1 VATAIR
7 PVGYDDRLSVVEHLD
22 ELRNRLLVAAGV
34 FVVAFTLCLVFNH
47 HLLSVVNHPLK
58 VTTEKRTQEG
68 KGILGQIYVGNKT
81 LRDLDASYAR
91 SLKALAGPDS
101 GLKPA
106 ARAVLTAEI
115 ANQRKIVAQLPQ
127 GPNGSQPVTLGPGEP
142 FSATFTV
149 AFYFSLLIS
158 MPLILYQLYMFVLP
172 AFSPKER
179 RVVLPLMAMIPVLF
193 LIGVSFGYFV
203 VLPAAVKFLQNFNS
217 DQFNILLQARDYY
230 KFAVLSLAATG
241 LVFQLPVAIL
251 ALTRMGVVTPQFL
264 TKNWRYAV
272 VILTVIAVLLPGTDP
287 VSTMIEAVPLYVLYA
302 FSIVMARFVKP
313 VHEEPGE
320 DVDEAHD
327 SLH

>member
-22 ELRNRLLVAAGV
+22 ELRNRLLVSAGV

-68 KGILGQIYVGNKT
+68 KGILGEIYVANQAI
-81 LRDLDASYAR
+81 RVMQQSNAEIF
-91 SLKALAGPDS
+91 KALTAPGS
-101 GLKPA
+101 GVKPEVRA
-106 ARAVLTAEI
+106 AVA
-115 ANQRKIVAQLPQ
+115 AQLARQ
-127 GPNGSQPVTLGPGEP
+127 AKAAAKLKGPEGSQPVTLGPGEP

-149 AFYFSLLIS
+149 AFYFALLIS

-264 TKNWRYAV
+264 TKNWRYAI
-272 VILTVIAVLLPGTDP
+272 VILTIVAVLLPGTDP
-287 VSTMIEAVPLYVLYA
+287 VSTMIEAVPLYLLYA
-302 FSIVMARFVKP
+302 LSIVMARFVKP
-313 VHEEPGE
+313 VVE
-320 DVDEAHD
+320 DADDDADQAHD
-327 SLH
+327 ALH